1 MPERAK
7 AYTALVLSNII
18 WGSSVVATRIAGGV
32 IPPVTLCFLRFMTA
46 SLIMFSIWLI
56 SKDRQVPRGRD
67 LVLVLVTGA
76 VGVSV
81 YYMLENRGIMMTSA
95 STAALIAGSYPAI
108 TLLLGVLFFHEK
120 ATAGK
125 VIGIGLALCGIALLS
140 WQANEQAS
148 SALGIIFLL
157 IDGLIW
163 ALYNYIVKSISD
175 DLSPFTITFFQA
187 LTGTMLF
194 VPFLFT
200 ESRAG
205 IELTGSTVSCVL
217 YLGIAASTVAYLLY
231 NYGLRNVSAFAAASL
246 LNLIPVSGTVLS
258 ALVLHEV
265 ITARA
270 GLGGILV
277 IAGVMISTW
286 RSSS

>member
-1 MPERAK
+1 MTERAK
-7 AYTALVLSNII
+7 AFAALVLSNMI

-46 SLIMFSIWLI
+46 SLIMGTVWLT
-56 SKDRQVPRGRD
+56 SKNRQVPHGRD

-81 YYMLENRGIMMTSA
+81 YYMLENRGIMLTSA
-95 STAALIAGSYPAI
+95 SMAAMIAGSYPAI

-125 VIGIGLALCGIALLS
+125 ITGIVLALCGIALLS
-140 WQANEQAS
+140 WQADGQAS
-148 SALGIIFLL
+148 SALGIFFLL
-157 IDGLIW
+157 VDGLIW
-163 ALYNYIVKSISD
+163 ALYNYVVKSISD

-187 LTGTMLF
+187 LTGTLLF
-194 VPFLFT
+194 VPFLFA

-205 IELTGSTVSCVL
+205 IELSTSAVGCVL
-217 YLGIAASTVAYLLY
+217 YLGIAASTAAYLLY
-231 NYGLRNVSAFAAASL
+231 NYGLRNVSAFAAAAL

-258 ALVLHEV
+258 ALILHEV
-265 ITARA
+265 ISARA